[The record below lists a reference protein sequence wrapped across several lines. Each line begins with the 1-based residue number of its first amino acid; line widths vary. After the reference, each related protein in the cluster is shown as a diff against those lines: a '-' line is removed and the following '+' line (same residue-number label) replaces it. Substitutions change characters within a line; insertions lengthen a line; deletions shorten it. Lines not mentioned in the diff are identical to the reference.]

1 MQAVKAV
8 VVGDGAVGKSCLL
21 IAYTTNAFPGEY
33 VPTVFDNYSANIMV
47 DGKAVNLGLW
57 DTAGQED
64 YDRLR
69 PLSYPQTDVFLLCFS
84 LVSPTSLE
92 NAKAKWIAEL
102 RYHCPNVPVL
112 LCGLKLDLRDDPQ
125 AIERLAS
132 KKLSPVTHDQGQQMA
147 KEIGAFKY
155 MECSALTQTGLHQ
168 LFNEA
173 VRVVLAPASSGKA
186 KKKAG
191 GFGFGGST
199 TTTKAPKP
207 EIFPPVLPKQKPA
220 PRIEIETAVY
230 DTDMRSIVNNKFVS
244 DVHFSAGGRIL
255 YAHKVVLSSAS
266 PFFLALFKDYENNK
280 DLYQPQDTEP
290 ETKEVVEESTEKV
303 SEDIPDEFICPIT
316 QEVMKDPV
324 IAEDG
329 HTYERANLM
338 RWLQNNDTS
347 PMTRGKINKDIIIPN
362 RALKG
367 QIEAFLEKRGGGET
381 KKKESKQ
388 KKPKKNLKL
397 HPAFQSISSTT
408 KDNREIVLV
417 TLSSKISYDVFHQ
430 VLEYLY
436 TGVISDKQNV
446 AELLQ
451 VAEMFN
457 FEYLVTICQ
466 NIQQH
471 LDQDLN
477 PSIGTFLN
485 DEAGAR
491 AIEYFC
497 NKSLYSDVSFEMDT
511 GSKFFAHKAYMGAR
525 CAVFK
530 TMFESS
536 FVESTQKT
544 IKIQETSPEAFGAF
558 LQFLYSDHCPIQENE
573 DSIGILTLANTYSLS
588 RLISLC
594 ELYISK
600 QVEVATANDI
610 TKAPIDVIGILI
622 ASQLYGAK
630 QLEAFCMHF
639 ISSNYQPMQKRPEW
653 DNLKGDNLKYIE
665 ENKWPPQ
672 SYLDELEA
680 YEKATKG
687 DEKCA
692 VM

>member
-1 MQAVKAV
+1 
-8 VVGDGAVGKSCLL
+8 
-21 IAYTTNAFPGEY
+21 
-33 VPTVFDNYSANIMV
+33 
-47 DGKAVNLGLW
+47 
-57 DTAGQED
+57 
-64 YDRLR
+64 
-69 PLSYPQTDVFLLCFS
+69 
-84 LVSPTSLE
+84 
-92 NAKAKWIAEL
+92 
-102 RYHCPNVPVL
+102 
-112 LCGLKLDLRDDPQ
+112 
-125 AIERLAS
+125 
-132 KKLSPVTHDQGQQMA
+132 
-147 KEIGAFKY
+147 
-155 MECSALTQTGLHQ
+155 
-168 LFNEA
+168 
-173 VRVVLAPASSGKA
+173 
-186 KKKAG
+186 
-191 GFGFGGST
+191 
-199 TTTKAPKP
+199 
-207 EIFPPVLPKQKPA
+207 
-220 PRIEIETAVY
+220 
-230 DTDMRSIVNNKFVS
+230 
-244 DVHFSAGGRIL
+244 
-255 YAHKVVLSSAS
+255 
-266 PFFLALFKDYENNK
+266 
-280 DLYQPQDTEP
+280 
-290 ETKEVVEESTEKV
+290 
-303 SEDIPDEFICPIT
+303 
-316 QEVMKDPV
+316 MKDPV

-338 RWLQNNDTS
+338 RWLQTHDTS

-367 QIEAFLEKRGGGET
+367 QIESFLEKRGGGEA
-381 KKKESKQ
+381 KKTTSQ
-388 KKPKKNLKL
+388 PKKPKQNPKL

-417 TLSSKISYDVFHQ
+417 TLSSKISYDVFHK

-436 TGVISDKQNV
+436 TGVVSDKQNV
-446 AELLQ
+446 EELLQ

-457 FEYLVTICQ
+457 FDYLVTICQ

-497 NKSLYSDVSFEMDT
+497 NKALYSDVNFETDS

-525 CAVFK
+525 CAYFK

-536 FVESTQKT
+536 FAESTQKT
-544 IKIQETSPEAFGAF
+544 IKIKETSPEAFGAF

-573 DSIGILTLANTYSLS
+573 DSIGILTLAHTYSLT
-588 RLISLC
+588 RLVSLC
-594 ELYISK
+594 ELYITK

-639 ISSNYQPMQKRPEW
+639 ISSNYQPMQKRAEW
-653 DNLKGDNLKYIE
+653 DNLQGENLKYIE